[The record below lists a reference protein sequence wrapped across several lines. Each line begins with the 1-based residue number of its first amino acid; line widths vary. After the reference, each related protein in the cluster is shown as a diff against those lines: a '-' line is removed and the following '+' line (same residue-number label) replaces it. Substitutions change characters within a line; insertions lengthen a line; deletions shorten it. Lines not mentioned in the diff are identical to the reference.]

1 MNIGA
6 GAAECRRRRSE
17 AMDHRLGTVF
27 DAAAGG
33 SEGFALVAVGGYGRA
48 ELAPRSD
55 LDVVL
60 VHDPRVSDDKV
71 AAVAEAVWY
80 PLWDDGLDLDHAVR
94 DTGQMRGAAATDV
107 RTAIGMLDLRHLA
120 GDEQLSHALRWTAL
134 GDWRRDAWR
143 RLPEL
148 RAAECERAARF
159 GELAD
164 AAVPDLKES
173 VGGLRDGVILRAMV
187 ASWLVDV
194 PNAEAEACRAEL
206 LDIRDALHEVTGR
219 RTNRLA
225 PELLPDLAES
235 LAVTPHGLARHVRAL
250 GRRVSQ
256 LTQLTWRRLD
266 QVLDRPRRARPWTR
280 RQPLDRAHS
289 APTGGVRRS
298 IGVPP

>member
-6 GAAECRRRRSE
+6 GAAESRRRRSE

-60 VHDPRVSDDKV
+60 VHDPTVDDDQV

-94 DTGQMRGAAATDV
+94 DTGQMRRAAATDLRV
-107 RTAIGMLDLRHLA
+107 AIGMLDLRHLA
-120 GDEQLSHALRWTAL
+120 GDEELSYALRSAAL

-148 RAAECERAARF
+148 RAAGHDRAERF

-173 VGGLRDGVILRAMV
+173 VGGLRDGVILRALV

-194 PNAEAEACRAEL
+194 PHAEAEACRAEL
-206 LDIRDALHEVTGR
+206 LDIRDALHDVTGR
-219 RTNRLA
+219 RTNRLP

-250 GRRVSQ
+250 GRRVSH

-266 QVLDRPRRARPWTR
+266 QVLDRPRRPRPRTR
-280 RQPLDRAHS
+280 RQSLDTAHS
-289 APTGGVRRS
+289 TLSGGVRRS